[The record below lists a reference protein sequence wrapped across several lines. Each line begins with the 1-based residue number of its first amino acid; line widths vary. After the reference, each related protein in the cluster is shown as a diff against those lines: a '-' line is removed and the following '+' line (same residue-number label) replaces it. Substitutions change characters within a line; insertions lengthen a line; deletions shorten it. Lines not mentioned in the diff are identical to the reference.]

1 MNGSST
7 NRSRATGSKLMA
19 GFAIAALAAG
29 GLAACGDDDEGSGA
43 AIDVSG
49 AWARTSPAGAEAGA
63 AYMTV
68 TSADGATIV
77 GVSVDPDVAGVAELH
92 EVVPAE
98 GAMDD
103 MAEDE
108 MDGEA
113 EMAEDEMAEDEMADG
128 EMADGEMA
136 DGEMDHD
143 GMDGEMAMTMQ
154 QVPSVEVPAGGTV
167 VFEPGGYHVMLLEL
181 PDPLETGEEFDV
193 TLTLDDDTEIVVAV
207 TVSENAPE

>member
-1 MNGSST
+1 MNRSST
-7 NRSRATGSKLMA
+7 YRSRATGSKLVA

-29 GLAACGDDDEGSGA
+29 GLGACGDDDEGAEGAGA
-43 AIDVSG
+43 AIEVSG

-63 AYMTV
+63 AYMV
-68 TSADGATIV
+68 ISSADGATIV
-77 GVSVDPDVAGVAELH
+77 SASVDPEVAGVAELH

-103 MAEDE
+103 MA
-108 MDGEA
+108 
-113 EMAEDEMAEDEMADG
+113 DG
-128 EMADGEMA
+128 EMADDDMA
-136 DGEMDHD
+136 DGDMDH
-143 GMDGEMAMTMQ
+143 GGTDGEMAMTMQ

-167 VFEPGGYHVMLLEL
+167 VFEPGGFHVMLLEL

-193 TLTLDDDTEIVVAV
+193 TLTLDDDTEVVVPV